1 MTETSANGRRERE
14 LAYRITEEV
23 EVSLRWDPSDDRLTV
38 AVTNRR
44 TGNGFELL
52 AKSDDALDVFH
63 HPHAYAA
70 RRVVRHAVGRA
81 SGVRA

>member
-1 MTETSANGRRERE
+1 MKGTDGNERRERE
-14 LAYRITEEV
+14 LAYRITDEV

-52 AKSDDALDVFH
+52 ATSDDALDVFH

-70 RRVVRHAVGRA
+70 RRVVRQAIGDA
-81 SGVRA
+81 SMAGA